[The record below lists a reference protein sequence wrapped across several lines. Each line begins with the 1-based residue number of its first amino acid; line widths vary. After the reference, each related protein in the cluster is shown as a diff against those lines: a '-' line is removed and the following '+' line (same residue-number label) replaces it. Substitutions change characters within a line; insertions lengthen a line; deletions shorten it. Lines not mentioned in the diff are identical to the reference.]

1 MPAKH
6 TANYLYGRGKQGG
19 AALLVILLLLIVGIA
34 AILINSLST
43 SSIKNS
49 RQANTDAALAQA
61 KDALIG
67 YAATYGDTHSGNVLG
82 YLPCPDT
89 DGNNGLQMEGSE
101 ETGGGSTC
109 SPSNPANID
118 VSVVGRLP
126 WKTLGLPVLRDS
138 DGECLWYAV
147 SGTYKDNPK
156 TGLMNWDTDG
166 QLQAYSA
173 DGTLLTP
180 AGNQVVAVI
189 FAPGA
194 AQSGQD
200 RTDPSTPPVAPVC
213 GGNYTASNYLDN
225 ETVPVPGITV
235 HGINNADIAIGK
247 FIQPH
252 DHRDINGNIL
262 LTMNDQMVFIT
273 KQDIW
278 NAIQKRTDFQSTD
291 PAINPLRKLTQ
302 QVATCLRH
310 YAYQNSVCS
319 TRCPNDTLPWAGTL
333 SLSDYTDNTQ
343 YNDTSGIY
351 AGRVPYLVGT
361 SNGPPGNPLA
371 TLMNPTSCG
380 AAWTA
385 TVDAWWNNW
394 KDHLFYALAGDFKPA
409 SNGSHHCAFAA
420 CLVVRT
426 PSSNYTAAGV
436 VMFANSGLAG
446 QTRASATTGASS
458 TPRGTVSNYLE
469 DISTG
474 VGNAS
479 SFAGANGNENY
490 YGRPASSTFN
500 DVLCYLDPY
509 LGVHCL

>member
-49 RQANTDAALAQA
+49 RQTNTDAALAQA

-67 YAATYGDTHSGNVLG
+67 YAATYGDTHNSPPQVHG
-82 YLPCPDT
+82 YLPCPDS
-89 DGNNGLQMEGSE
+89 DASNGEGSSNL
-101 ETGGGSTC
+101 TCGSQ
-109 SPSNPANID
+109 D
-118 VSVVGRLP
+118 VSVIGRLP

-147 SGTYKDNPK
+147 SGTYKNNPK
-156 TGLMNWDTDG
+156 TGLMNWNTDG
-166 QLQAYSA
+166 QLQAYAA

-200 RTDPSTPPVAPVC
+200 RSDPSTPPVAPVC
-213 GGNYTASNYLDN
+213 GGNYTASNYLDGG
-225 ETVPVPGITV
+225 TVNSITF
-235 HGINNADIAIGK
+235 NNASLSAGK
-247 FIQPH
+247 IIQGS
-252 DHRDINGNIL
+252 RGGGI
-262 LTMNDQMVFIT
+262 NDQMVFIT

-333 SLSDYTDNTQ
+333 SLSDYTANTQ

-351 AGRVPYLVGT
+351 AGRAPYLVGT
-361 SNGPPGNPLA
+361 SNGPPGNSLA
-371 TLMNPTSCG
+371 TLMNPASCG

-394 KDHLFYALAGDFKPA
+394 KDQLFYALAGDYQPA
-409 SNGSHHCAFAA
+409 SNGSHHCAYAA
-420 CLVVRT
+420 CLAVKVPGYT
-426 PSSNYTAAGV
+426 YTAAAV

-446 QTRASATTGASS
+446 QTRASDTTGASS
-458 TPRGTVSNYLE
+458 MPRGTVSNYLE
-469 DISTG
+469 DISSG

-479 SFAGANGNENY
+479 SFPGANGNEYY
-490 YGRPASSTFN
+490 YGYPASSTFN
-500 DVLCYLDPY
+500 DVLCYLDPS
-509 LGVHCL
+509 LVVHCL